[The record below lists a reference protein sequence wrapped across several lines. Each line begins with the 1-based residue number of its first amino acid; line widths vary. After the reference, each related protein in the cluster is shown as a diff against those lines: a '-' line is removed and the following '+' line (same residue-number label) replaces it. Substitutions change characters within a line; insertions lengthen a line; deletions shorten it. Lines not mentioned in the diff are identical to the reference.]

1 MLLVNGMLQSAS
13 AIAPAAGQVAT
24 VLLPLPLDKSWDYLL
39 PPGQIAKRGLLVRV
53 PLGSR
58 RLVGV
63 VWGVAKGDVTPDRL
77 KAAEVIDERWLPQPL
92 CDFVDWVAQYTVSAP
107 GAVLAQVLRVQ
118 GIFAGEPERRGL
130 VLGHAADR
138 QTSARARIAELLG
151 DGDPRSAAEIAKYAR
166 VSASVITAMAKSG
179 ELRWTPLRDVPC
191 PEPDHSFDAV
201 KLTPDQ
207 LRAAEHMR
215 EAVKKREFSVV
226 LLDGVTGSG
235 KTEAYFEAVAEA
247 LAEGRQ
253 ALILM
258 PEIALT
264 VQFLERFA
272 ARFGCRPV
280 DWHSSLSPAARRH
293 TYRQVMK
300 GEARVVA
307 GARSA
312 LFLPFAKLGL
322 IVVDEEHDHGY
333 KQEDGVIYHA
343 RDMAVVRARFEN
355 CPIVLASAT
364 PSLES
369 YVNARSGRYEW
380 LKLTHRHGL
389 AEMPEV
395 RLIDMRASICEPGQF
410 LSPPLRDALRAG
422 LAAGEQ
428 SLVFLNR
435 RGYAPLTVCTS
446 CGRKETCRNCSAWL
460 VEHRQRGRLV
470 CHHCGHES
478 AIPTACAEC
487 GAENALIACGP
498 GVERVE
504 EELRAAFPEARVAIA
519 SSDTLQDA
527 AEAQRFIRAFSAGE
541 IDILIGTQIVAK
553 GHHVPNLTLA
563 GVVDADLG
571 SGAGDPRAAERT
583 FQLLHQVSGRSG
595 RGEKPGLVLIQTRNP
610 DDPVMRA
617 LVSGSRDSF
626 LEEEIASREHGMMPP
641 FGRLA
646 SLIVAGRDADLVRS
660 TGRKLAA
667 AAPKADGIAVWGPAP
682 AFYQMLRGRTRERLL
697 VHAAKNINVQNY
709 LRAWMK
715 EIEIPRAV
723 RLTIDVDPLSFY

>member
-1 MLLVNGMLQSAS
+1 MLAS
-13 AIAPAAGQVAT
+13 AIAPAVGQVAT
-24 VLLPLPLDKSWDYLL
+24 VLLPLPLDKSYDYLL
-39 PPGQIAKRGLLVRV
+39 PPGLIAKRGLLVRV
-53 PLGSR
+53 ALGSR
-58 RLVGV
+58 RLIGV
-63 VWGVAKGDVTPDRL
+63 VWGAAKGDVPPEKL
-77 KAAEVIDERWLPQPL
+77 KTAEVIDEQRLPEAL

-107 GAVLAQVLRVQ
+107 GAVLAQALRVQ
-118 GIFAGEPERRGL
+118 GLFDDKPQRRGL
-130 VLGHAADR
+130 VPGSGAGR
-138 QTSARARIAELLG
+138 RTPARARIAELLS
-151 DGDPRSAAEIAKYAR
+151 DGEPRSAAEITKQAQ
-166 VSASVITAMAKSG
+166 VSAAVVTAMVKSG
-179 ELRWTPLRDVPC
+179 ELRWAPLQDAPC

-201 KLTPDQ
+201 KLSPDQ

-215 EAVKKREFSVV
+215 EAVKKREFSVA

-264 VQFLERFA
+264 VQFLDRFA

-280 DWHSSLSPAARRH
+280 EWHSSLSPAARRR
-293 TYRQVMK
+293 TYRQVMN

-312 LFLPFAKLGL
+312 LFLPFARLGL
-322 IVVDEEHDHGY
+322 IVVDEEHDHAY
-333 KQEDGVIYHA
+333 KQEEGVIYHA

-355 CPIVLASAT
+355 FPVVLASAT

-369 YVNARSGRYEW
+369 YVNARNTRYDW

-395 RLIDMRASICEPGQF
+395 RLIDMRASVCEPGQF

-428 SLVFLNR
+428 SLLFLNR

-446 CGRKETCRNCSAWL
+446 CGRKETCRNCSAWM

-478 AIPTACAEC
+478 AIPKTCTEC

-504 EELRAAFPEARVAIA
+504 EELRAVFPGARVAIA

-527 AEAQRFIRAFSAGE
+527 AEAQRFIRAFSAGD

-553 GHHVPNLTLA
+553 GHHFPNLTLA

-595 RGEKPGLVLIQTRNP
+595 RGEKPGRVLIQTRNP
-610 DDPVMRA
+610 EDPVMRA
-617 LVSGSRDSF
+617 LVSGRRDSF
-626 LEEEIASREHGMMPP
+626 LEEEIASRERGMMPP

-646 SLIVAGRDADLVRS
+646 SLILAGRDADLVRS
-660 TGRKLAA
+660 AGRNLAA

-682 AFYQMLRGRTRERLL
+682 AFYQMLRGRVRERLL

-709 LRAWMK
+709 LRTWMK
-715 EIEIPRAV
+715 EVEIPRAV

>member
-1 MLLVNGMLQSAS
+1 MLQSAS
-13 AIAPAAGQVAT
+13 IIAPAVGQVAT
-24 VLLPLPLDKSWDYLL
+24 VLLPLPLDKSYDYVL
-39 PPGQIAKRGLLVRV
+39 PPGFIAKRGLLVRV

-58 RLVGV
+58 RLIGV
-63 VWGVAKGDVTPDRL
+63 VWGAAKGDVPPEKL
-77 KAAEVIDERWLPQPL
+77 KAAEPIDERRLPQAL

-107 GAVLAQVLRVQ
+107 GAVLAQALRAQ
-118 GIFAGEPERRGL
+118 GLFDEKVPRRGF
-130 VLGHAADR
+130 VLGDAAGR
-138 QTSARARIAELLG
+138 RTPARARVAALLS
-151 DGDPRSAAEIAKYAR
+151 DGEPRSAAEIAKRAQ
-166 VSASVITAMAKSG
+166 VGAAVVTAMVKSG
-179 ELRWTPLRDVPC
+179 ELLPAPLRDESC

-215 EAVKKREFSVV
+215 EAVKKREFSVA

-247 LAEGRQ
+247 LAQGRQ
-253 ALILM
+253 ALILL

-264 VQFLERFA
+264 VQFLDRFA

-280 DWHSSLSPAARRH
+280 EWHSSLSPAARRRA
-293 TYRQVMK
+293 YRQVMN

-312 LFLPFAKLGL
+312 LFLPFAKPGL
-322 IVVDEEHDHGY
+322 IVVDEEHDHAY

-369 YVNARSGRYEW
+369 FVNARSGRYDW
-380 LKLTHRHGL
+380 LRLTHRHGL

-395 RLIDMRASICEPGQF
+395 RLIDMRTSICEPGQF
-410 LSPPLRDALRAG
+410 LSPPLREALRAG
-422 LAAGEQ
+422 LVAEEQ

-478 AIPTACAEC
+478 AIPKTCAEC

-504 EELRAAFPEARVAIA
+504 EELRVLFPEARVAIA

-553 GHHVPNLTLA
+553 GHHFPNLTLA

-595 RGEKPGLVLIQTRNP
+595 RGEKPGLVLMQTRNP

-626 LEEEIASREHGMMPP
+626 LEEEIASRERGMMPP

-646 SLIVAGRDADLVRS
+646 SLILAGRDADLVRS

-697 VHAAKNINVQNY
+697 VHAARNIKVQNY
-709 LRAWMK
+709 LRAWMT
-715 EIEIPRAV
+715 EVEIPRAV